1 MKERLKRARKASGKT
16 QKEIAD
22 ILGITESTYC
32 GYETGKRR
40 PDAIKI
46 AQLASALGV
55 SGDYLLGRAP
65 DPAPED
71 VIAKTDNEKTM
82 LRLFRQLDE
91 DGQDAILKILKK

>member
-1 MKERLKRARKASGKT
+1 MKERLKRARKATGKT

-40 PDAIKI
+40 PDALKI

-71 VIAKTDNEKTM
+71 VTAKTDNEKTM

>member
-1 MKERLKRARKASGKT
+1 MKERLKRARKATGKT

-40 PDAIKI
+40 PDALKI

-55 SGDYLLGRAP
+55 SGDYLLGRAD

-71 VIAKTDNEKTM
+71 VTAKTDNEKTM

-91 DGQDAILKILKK
+91 EKQSAFLEILAK